1 MVNCIR
7 ISGVCSVNLIVA
19 TCTLNSQLYIS
30 LSGGPYYHFQF
41 NEVISLT
48 IYCNNQGEIDYY

>member
-1 MVNCIR
+1 M
-7 ISGVCSVNLIVA
+7 A